1 MPRRRLV
8 PKRKI
13 MPDPKYHEVT
23 VAKFINALMLDG
35 KKAVAEKIL
44 YRALDIIRE
53 KKVGE
58 PLEVFEEALENVRP
72 TVEVKS
78 RRVGG
83 ATYQVPIEVRP
94 TRRNALAIRWIIEA
108 ARKRREKSMAIR
120 LAEELIEASKQSGE
134 AFKKCENTHK
144 MAEANKAF
152 SHFRY

>member
-53 KKVGE
+53 KKVGD

-120 LAEELIEASKQSGE
+120 LAEELIDAARQSGE

>member
-13 MPDPKYHEVT
+13 IPDPKYHEVT
-23 VAKFINALMLDG
+23 VAKFVNALMLDG
-35 KKAVAEKIL
+35 KKSVAEKIL
-44 YRALDIIRE
+44 YDAFDTITERGKGR
-53 KKVGE
+53 
-58 PLEVFEEALENVRP
+58 PLEVFEMALENVRP
-72 TVEVKS
+72 VVEVKS

-94 TRRNALAIRWIIEA
+94 ARRNALAIRWIIEA
-108 ARKRREKSMAIR
+108 ARKRREKSMALR
-120 LAEELIEASKQSGE
+120 LAAELMEASGKSGE
-134 AFKKCENTHK
+134 AFKKCENTHR

>member
-13 MPDPKYHEVT
+13 MPDPKYKKIT

-35 KKAVAEKIL
+35 KKSIAEKIL
-44 YRALDIIRE
+44 YNAFDVIISRNA
-53 KKVGE
+53 GD
-58 PLEVFEEALENVRP
+58 PLEVFDEALDNVRP

-94 TRRNALAIRWIIEA
+94 TRRDALAIRWIIDA
-108 ARKRREKSMAIR
+108 ARKRREKSMALR
-120 LAEELIEASKQSGE
+120 LAAELIEASNRNGE

>member
-58 PLEVFEEALENVRP
+58 PLEVFKGALENVRP